1 MAALASEM
9 SASFR
14 GKKGPRSARYRLLS
28 ATKDLRFDNTR
39 AHTQLRWT
47 PNVSL
52 AEGLRRTFDWHNR
65 KHERGP
71 AIQPAAVV
79 TAADPS

>member
-9 SASFR
+9 SASLR

-39 AHTQLRWT
+39 AKTQLRWT

-65 KHERGP
+65 KHEIGL
-71 AIQPAAVV
+71 ALQPAAVA